1 MCKCVWHIR
10 FHAHSE
16 RFGTVF
22 RCLYVYLYR
31 YGFSAIGFK
40 LTYELWIHLIC
51 TRTYKTSNKCPH
63 EFFFFAQTTEISC
76 IFTTHSIFQYIY
88 IWKYRFSVQFDIFF
102 DKMIIWWTI
111 RQTTTQN
118 KRCTRWFNCYGH
130 AKYLYIRCIC
140 TRYYFEI
147 QIVDSLKIVY
157 SNY

>member
-63 EFFFFAQTTEISC
+63 EFFFLLKQQRYRAFLQHIRYSN
-76 IFTTHSIFQYIY
+76 IY
-88 IWKYRFSVQFDIFF
+88 IFENIDSRFNLIFSSIKWLF
-102 DKMIIWWTI
+102 GGQSDK
-111 RQTTTQN
+111 RQHKIN
-118 KRCTRWFNCYGH
+118 D
-130 AKYLYIRCIC
+130 AL
-140 TRYYFEI
+140 
-147 QIVDSLKIVY
+147 VDSIAMATLNIY
-157 SNY
+157 I